1 MTCGAGIDI
10 LWQASGKKWEI
21 VGLSWRRMF
30 RGSFEH
36 TVDAKGR
43 VSVPA
48 KFRELISERYDG
60 RLVMAM
66 DFDRCL
72 TVYPLEEWERLEEK
86 IKALPMMQKEVKD
99 FMRFF
104 FSTATECEL
113 DRQGRILI
121 PPVLRERAGIN
132 KNVVVLGIIN
142 KIEIWDLHLWHA
154 RNSQNADTIGAAL
167 AALGL

>member
-1 MTCGAGIDI
+1 
-10 LWQASGKKWEI
+10 
-21 VGLSWRRMF
+21 MF

-36 TVDAKGR
+36 SVDSKGR
-43 VSVPA
+43 VSVPS
-48 KFRELISERYDG
+48 KFRDIIADRYDG

-72 TVYPLEEWERLEEK
+72 TVYPLEEWEKLEEK
-86 IKALPMMQKEVKD
+86 IKTLPMMQKEVKD

-113 DRQGRILI
+113 DKQGRILI
-121 PPVLRERAGIN
+121 SPAHRERAGIT
-132 KNVVVLGIIN
+132 KNVMLVGIIN
-142 KIEIWDLHLWHA
+142 KIEIWDSKAWEA
-154 RNSQNADTIGAAL
+154 RTSQNGDKIGEAL

>member
-1 MTCGAGIDI
+1 
-10 LWQASGKKWEI
+10 
-21 VGLSWRRMF
+21 MF

-121 PPVLRERAGIN
+121 PPILRERAGIN

-142 KIEIWDLHLWHA
+142 KIEIWDLHLWQA